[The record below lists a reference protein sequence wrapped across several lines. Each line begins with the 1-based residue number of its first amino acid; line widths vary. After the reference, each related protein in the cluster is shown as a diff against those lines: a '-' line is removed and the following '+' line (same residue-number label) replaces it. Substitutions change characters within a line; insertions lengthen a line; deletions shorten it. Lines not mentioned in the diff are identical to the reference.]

1 MHEREHAGHL
11 LLALKGLGLRIA
23 IDDFGTGYAS
33 LANLKQLPVDQVK
46 IDQSFIRDLVTDPGD
61 AAITRGVIAMAHS
74 MQLSVIAEGVE
85 NDAQLAFLRAH
96 QCDEMQGYLLGRAMP
111 AADLVRWIAQRTA
124 LSAGTAN
131 AGPGKEDSSSAPRL
145 H

>member
-1 MHEREHAGHL
+1 M
-11 LLALKGLGLRIA
+11 KGLGLRIA

-85 NDAQLAFLRAH
+85 NDAQLTFLRDH
-96 QCDEMQGYLLGRAMP
+96 RCDEMQGFYLGRAMP
-111 AADLVRWIAQRTA
+111 AAELVRWIGQRAGQITPLTA
-124 LSAGTAN
+124 TNHAADDSAN
-131 AGPGKEDSSSAPRL
+131 VPRL